1 MKEQKHTHPASRP
14 STLLT
19 MLTLGPSSFPPTA
32 AAFPPPSP
40 PSPPSKALSSNS
52 YPEAAAAAAAPRMPC
67 FGLTM
72 QCFDSVD
79 IALTTVALEG
89 RLSWKRSPPSS
100 TMSAPWLVASWKT
113 SSKAANESC
122 LRISSFS
129 QAPRWLSEE
138 MRMRKTVSSGSLGAA
153 AASLLILVWLVFV
166 SRGRQTRGR
175 EA

>member
-32 AAFPPPSP
+32 FPPPSP
-40 PSPPSKALSSNS
+40 PSKAPSSNS

-122 LRISSFS
+122 VRISSFS

-138 MRMRKTVSSGSLGAA
+138 MRMRKTVSSLGAA

>member
-32 AAFPPPSP
+32 FPPPSP
-40 PSPPSKALSSNS
+40 PSKAPSSNS

-138 MRMRKTVSSGSLGAA
+138 MRMRKTVSSLGAA